1 MMPIK
6 QDFLTNGPMTD
17 IMRRL
22 NNLEKSMRDQQSNL
36 GGGLGIVYMAGGGR
50 VLQMIEVTGSWADVL
65 MHALAANWPVA
76 FTSLD
81 TAWFM
86 EWNTY
91 DVAYCGAL
99 NFSANT
105 ISATAQVKG
114 MNDVLR
120 IQHLVFY
127 GIGVL

>member
-22 NNLEKSMRDQQSNL
+22 NNLEKSMRDQQSSSVD
-36 GGGLGIVYMAGGGR
+36 IVYMAGGGR
-50 VLQMIEVTGSWADVL
+50 VLQMIEVTGSWADML
-65 MHALAANWPVA
+65 MHALAANWPTA

-99 NFSANT
+99 NFSANA

-120 IQHLVFY
+120 IQHVVFY